1 MARQYAGIRLRSDGR
16 YEKRFTVNGC
26 RYSVFGS
33 TRKECMDNELIRRKE
48 IEEHKYIKNRS
59 VTMNQYFNEWIAVKE
74 QEVKETTVRLF
85 NAVYKNQ
92 IKPYL
97 GTRKIKDLERR
108 ELALFQAKI
117 IKKYSISTTKK
128 AMNTIHQMLESAVID
143 EIIAV
148 NVANSLPKI
157 RKKATE
163 REARETIH
171 RALTEKE
178 VSTFLEYAKKD
189 WNYNAMRLL
198 LATGIR
204 AGECGALYWRDI
216 DYKNNVIHIKRTI
229 TKDKENRNIIGTTTK
244 TKKSTRDIP
253 LNDEI
258 KRILEEQREFMH
270 SWQGANVI
278 EMNDRVFKSE
288 NGGLVYAGT
297 LNNSIEKILIKMKKD
312 GIEIKHF
319 SPHAFRSTF
328 ASLAVRKGM
337 PLNVLKEIMGHTS
350 YAMTADLYGHVY
362 NEQKQEA
369 MNLIKII

>member
-1 MARQYAGIRLRSDGR
+1 MARQYAGVRLRRDGR

-143 EIIAV
+143 EVIAV

-163 REARETIH
+163 GEARETIH

-198 LATGIR
+198 LTTGIR

-216 DYKNNVIHIKRTI
+216 DYKNNIIHIKRTI
-229 TKDKENRNIIGTTTK
+229 TKDKENRNVIGTTTK
-244 TKKSTRDIP
+244 TKKSKRDIP

-278 EMNDRVFKSE
+278 EMNDRIFKSE

-319 SPHAFRSTF
+319 APHAFRSTF

-350 YAMTADLYGHVY
+350 YSMTADLYGHVY